1 MSEALDRQL
10 ALMCDLTCTETP
22 YWYGST
28 RRPLHLDVIRPRDAQ
43 PMQPAL
49 VWFCGGA
56 FQQMDHHLWLP
67 YLVWYA
73 QRGFTVAS
81 VEYRVGVNGRWPAP
95 VDDAWAAIRY
105 MRYNAEAFGMDPACM
120 AVMGESAGGYIASA
134 LGIGMRMPDG
144 MSPVQAAVNLYG
156 VSDLEKMLAFEK
168 THGHTSIRDFLSDLP
183 EGQRMSADILSGIH
197 GKTADFLILHGTDDQ
212 RVPPEN
218 SVRLRDRLLACGSK
232 AELILIE
239 GAGHGSPQVY
249 TEPWRQRILTFLKQ
263 SMQ

>member
-1 MSEALDRQL
+1 
-10 ALMCDLTCTETP
+10 
-22 YWYGST
+22 
-28 RRPLHLDVIRPRDAQ
+28 
-43 PMQPAL
+43 
-49 VWFCGGA
+49 
-56 FQQMDHHLWLP
+56 
-67 YLVWYA
+67 
-73 QRGFTVAS
+73 
-81 VEYRVGVNGRWPAP
+81 
-95 VDDAWAAIRY
+95 

-134 LGIGMRMPDG
+134 LGIGMRKPDDIP
-144 MSPVQAAVNLYG
+144 SVQAAVNLYG
-156 VSDLEKMLAFEK
+156 VSDLETMLAYEK

-197 GKTADFLILHGTDDQ
+197 GKTADFLILHGTEDQ

-218 SVRLRDRLLACGSK
+218 SIRLRDRLLTCGNK

-239 GAGHGSPQVY
+239 GVGHGSPQVY